1 MAFLLLSHFIDNLT
15 PTYGNRDKFVADEVS
30 DIVKGASANSSKW
43 IFETNHLGTHIDM
56 PRHFFE
62 DGKTLTDFP
71 PHFWISEKVQIIE
84 VSCEEAKLITPTDLK
99 ETIQDNIDTLII
111 KTNFEKF
118 RESEKY
124 WNDNPGLSEEFGYWI
139 RKNRPLIKIV
149 GFDFISLTS
158 WKYRAEGKLAHKAF
172 LTSHAEGNPVCI
184 IEDMAL
190 KNCPQK
196 IIKLIVAP
204 VFVKNANGAP
214 VTVFA
219 EV

>member
-1 MAFLLLSHFIDNLT
+1 MALLLLSHFIDSST
-15 PTYGNRDKFVADEVS
+15 PTYGNRDKFFADEVS
-30 DIVKGASANSSKW
+30 DIAKGASANSSKW

-62 DGKTLTDFP
+62 DGKTLTDFSTD
-71 PHFWISEKVQIIE
+71 FWISEKVQI
-84 VSCEEAKLITPTDLK
+84 VVVPCEEAKLITPTDLK

-118 RESEKY
+118 RGSGKY
-124 WNDNPGLSEEFGYWI
+124 WNDNPGLSEEFGFWI
-139 RKNRPLIKIV
+139 RKNKPEIKMV

-172 LTSHAEGNPVCI
+172 LTSEGEGNPVCI

-190 KNCPQK
+190 KNCPPSIK
-196 IIKLIVAP
+196 KLIVAP
-204 VFVKNANGAP
+204 VFVKNANGSP
-214 VTVFA
+214 VTIFA